1 MAHSKAAGVA
11 IVFCLCIHA
20 LHAQTPAASQL
31 YTIEWEEAYYYNDTA
46 KVKILYTGTSTD
58 TGANFQ
64 AKIEVWSNPPIGKE
78 RKAAEKTFQI
88 SSPETTVDLRLNFD
102 LSDYVLPEEAAAEV
116 EKMNIENEEERE
128 DMIAELLP
136 GGRDGFYE
144 QLYYIKLFIDGELSA
159 ESDSAFVAAFPLW

>member
-1 MAHSKAAGVA
+1 MALSKRVGAA

-20 LHAQTPAASQL
+20 LYAQTPAQL
-31 YTIEWEEAYYYNDTA
+31 YTIAWEEAYYYNDTA
-46 KVKILYTGTSTD
+46 KVKILYTGAD
-58 TGANFQ
+58 TGANSQ

-78 RKAAEKTFQI
+78 RKVAEKIFQI
-88 SSPETTVDLRLNFD
+88 SSPETIVDVRLNFD

-136 GGRDGFYE
+136 GGRDGIYE

-159 ESDSAFVAAFPLW
+159 ESHSAFVAAFPLW